1 VSLNES
7 ETVSRANYSS
17 PEGVDPAFV
26 DHHHHSQKQRVHPYN
41 YVCSNSSLKIAKNQG
56 KPKDSSTM
64 KSDGPRAYFD
74 SVSTGEVS
82 SGHADDIGE
91 DRKLTLDHCGILP
104 NTCLPCLSSNAL
116 AVEKRR
122 PMSPDTPS
130 SQRKSLSKLSSKW
143 REGSSDMTLR
153 EYSAYFF
160 PCKNRF
166 LFQFLR
172 TFQLCANGLF
182 RICLF

>member
-1 VSLNES
+1 MSLNES
-7 ETVSRANYSS
+7 EPNCSS

-26 DHHHHSQKQRVHPYN
+26 DHHHSHSKKQRVHPYN
-41 YVCSNSSLKIAKNQG
+41 SFCSNSPLKIAENHG
-56 KPKDSSTM
+56 KPKDFSAL
-64 KSDGPRAYFD
+64 KSDEPRAYFN
-74 SVSTGEVS
+74 SVSTGEAS
-82 SGHADDIGE
+82 SAHADEIGE
-91 DRKLTLDHCGILP
+91 DRKLSLDHCGILP

-130 SQRKSLSKLSSKW
+130 SQRKSLSKLSFKW

-160 PCKNRF
+160 P
-166 LFQFLR
+166 
-172 TFQLCANGLF
+172 
-182 RICLF
+182 